1 MPEYAKYALPVGTK
15 LREYLIEDVLG
26 VGGFGITYLAEDTHL
41 KRKVAIKEYFPIEI
55 AWREENTLVIPKSED
70 FRESYSVGVERF
82 LREARSL
89 AQFVHPNIIQILNFF
104 PANGTAYFVMNYVAG
119 ESLGEYLKREQKP
132 LPEKMLLDIVFAV
145 LRGLKAVHK
154 KKILH
159 RDIKPDNIYLWKD
172 GEPMLID
179 FGASRYAIGHAS
191 SQSLTLVLTEGFAP
205 YEQYQTDSAKQ
216 GPWTDIYAL
225 GATMYKAI
233 TLEAPPKAPDR
244 LGMDGDQDPLI
255 PAVQAAKGQYGERLL
270 QAIDKCL
277 AVSIKDRPQSVD
289 ELKALLTGKPLRL
302 EKSTRE
308 VITRIQPAAPAAEP
322 LPGKETRVIR
332 EPRPVAVERVFVKG
346 GTFWMGE
353 KTAFES
359 DRKAHRVTL
368 RDYHLSVTLVT
379 NLQYAA
385 FLNEMGNHREGGRSW
400 INLDVPGSVIRHL
413 DEKFIPNPTLQDHP
427 VVNVT
432 WYGARA
438 FCEWVGGRL
447 PSEAEWEFA
456 ARNRGKEARWAGTN
470 EEAQLG
476 EFAWYF
482 ENSGGHAHPV
492 ATKKANQLGL
502 FDMSGNVGEWCL
514 DWYDRG
520 YYNWSPQHNPVNSEK
535 ATDKVIRGGSWNN
548 NPLGVQTYFRGY
560 LQPTIDDGRVGFR
573 VAFNK

>member
-1 MPEYAKYALPVGTK
+1 M
-15 LREYLIEDVLG
+15 
-26 VGGFGITYLAEDTHL
+26 
-41 KRKVAIKEYFPIEI
+41 
-55 AWREENTLVIPKSED
+55 IPKSED

-277 AVSIKDRPQSVD
+277 AVSIRDRPQSVD

-379 NLQYAA
+379 NLQCAA

-400 INLDVPGSVIRHL
+400 INLDAPGSVIRHL

-438 FCEWVGGRL
+438 FCEWVGGGCPARRNGSSRRATGEGSAL
-447 PSEAEWEFA
+447 GRHQRGSAIGRICLVFRKFRRPCPS
-456 ARNRGKEARWAGTN
+456 GGDQKSQPAGTLRH
-470 EEAQLG
+470 ERQ
-476 EFAWYF
+476 
-482 ENSGGHAHPV
+482 
-492 ATKKANQLGL
+492 
-502 FDMSGNVGEWCL
+502 C
-514 DWYDRG
+514 R
-520 YYNWSPQHNPVNSEK
+520 
-535 ATDKVIRGGSWNN
+535 
-548 NPLGVQTYFRGY
+548 
-560 LQPTIDDGRVGFR
+560 
-573 VAFNK
+573 